1 VEKFAEGAAP
11 SLRFLQGG
19 RRCRILVGKR
29 VVEPMTER
37 RAPGTDCTVIDP
49 QFPWKVTLR
58 DWNWPYGY
66 ETSAVE
72 WRSLLAQAENG
83 DREAEWGV
91 ADRYADGCKDKRGK
105 VIVSQSPAKAAQW
118 FRRAAEHGSGHAQNN
133 LGILLSNGTGV
144 RKNVEESLVWLRR
157 AIRAGDSCAR
167 HNIAITYRENGDLK
181 TAVKWFR
188 KAAEADDADALI
200 QLGIHYYWGKGV
212 RKNPRAAVQCFRI
225 ATKAKNISGSGR
237 DDAFFFLGIAYLEG
251 RGVRA
256 SMPNARRLLK
266 RANVDGDH
274 MAADKMLRKL
284 RP

>member
-1 VEKFAEGAAP
+1 
-11 SLRFLQGG
+11 
-19 RRCRILVGKR
+19 
-29 VVEPMTER
+29 MTER
-37 RAPGTDCTVIDP
+37 RAPNTDCTVIDSES
-49 QFPWKVTLR
+49 PWKVTLR

-105 VIVSQSPAKAAQW
+105 VIVRRSPAKAAQW
-118 FRRAAEHGSGHAQNN
+118 FRRAAEHGSGPAQNN

-144 RKNVEESLVWLRR
+144 RKNVEESLMWLRR

-167 HNIAITYRENGDLK
+167 HNIAITYRENGDFK

-212 RKNPRAAVQCFRI
+212 RKNPGAAVQCFRT
-225 ATKAKNISGSGR
+225 ATKAKNISGFGR
-237 DDAFFFLGIAYLEG
+237 DDAFFFLGIAYHEG

-256 SMPNARRLLK
+256 SMPSARRFLK

-274 MAADKMLRKL
+274 VPADKMLRKL